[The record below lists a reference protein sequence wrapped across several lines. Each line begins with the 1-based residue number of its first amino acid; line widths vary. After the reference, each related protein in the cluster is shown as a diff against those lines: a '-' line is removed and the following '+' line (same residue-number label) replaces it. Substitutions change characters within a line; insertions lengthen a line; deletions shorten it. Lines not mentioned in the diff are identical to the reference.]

1 MPGVVIGHSI
11 TVQLPHGYR
20 LIRQSDTGKE
30 FVSEDKKMRDYRLSY
45 FYDWS
50 REDNNIVIVKESH
63 NGGIDGVVMF
73 HLDPSIE
80 HPERIVI
87 EMLAR
92 NYASPDSSG
101 SGYDLLRVVE
111 NNVAKSL
118 QVQRIDIEA
127 VKNLEGYYNSL
138 GYEKTGENYYDSSW
152 KEIVNMTK
160 RV

>member
-1 MPGVVIGHSI
+1 
-11 TVQLPHGYR
+11 
-20 LIRQSDTGKE
+20 
-30 FVSEDKKMRDYRLSY
+30 
-45 FYDWS
+45 
-50 REDNNIVIVKESH
+50 
-63 NGGIDGVVMF
+63 MF

-92 NYASPDSSG
+92 NYASPGSSG
-101 SGYDLLRVVE
+101 SGYDLLRVLE

-118 QVQRIDIEA
+118 QVRRIDIEA